1 MVKKPIFRYPFD
13 KNQKIVEPDWQNYI
27 CETANVI
34 LKEQTPQNLLNVRSR
49 LYELL
54 CHGIPTELIFK
65 VESHFL
71 FTVDRLSR
79 NYYSLYA
86 LKILV
91 SAETIV
97 DKV

>member
-1 MVKKPIFRYPFD
+1 MKIFISSYPFD

-27 CETANVI
+27 CETANAI

-65 VESHFL
+65 VIFN
-71 FTVDRLSR
+71 SR
-79 NYYSLYA
+79 IITFIPSR
-86 LKILV
+86 ILD
-91 SAETIV
+91 SY
-97 DKV
+97 D

>member
-1 MVKKPIFRYPFD
+1 MKNFIFRYPFD

-34 LKEQTPQNLLNVRSR
+34 LKEQTPQNLLNIRSR

-65 VESHFL
+65 VRTRNQFFELLL
-71 FTVDRLSR
+71 FDFVEYL
-79 NYYSLYA
+79 
-86 LKILV
+86 ILCM
-91 SAETIV
+91 I
-97 DKV
+97 